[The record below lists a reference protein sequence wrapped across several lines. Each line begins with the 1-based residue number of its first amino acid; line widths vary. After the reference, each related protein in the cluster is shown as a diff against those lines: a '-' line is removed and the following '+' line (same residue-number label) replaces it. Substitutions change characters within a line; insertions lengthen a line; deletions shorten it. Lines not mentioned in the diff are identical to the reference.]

1 VKFVGAIIEN
11 PKYGFLLQQR
21 DEKASSYPLCWT
33 LFGGK
38 VEEGEKPKAALF
50 RELKE
55 EINLTQR
62 LITSC
67 KKVQRNIQNAD
78 AVQYIYYVQTKARIS
93 ELSLKEGKQ
102 MQYLNRSNLFDRK
115 FAFNIGKV
123 LRSFFDNNQ

>member
-55 EINLTQR
+55 EIKLQKSSAKYPECR
-62 LITSC
+62 CSS
-67 KKVQRNIQNAD
+67 
-78 AVQYIYYVQTKARIS
+78 IYLLRTNKS
-93 ELSLKEGKQ
+93 
-102 MQYLNRSNLFDRK
+102 SN
-115 FAFNIGKV
+115 
-123 LRSFFDNNQ
+123 